1 VKFICLIL
9 FLLSFQILKGQNL
22 GIGTTTPTRA
32 QLEVVGVSGTG
43 NTSAIFGNGLTGISF
58 QQNWPS
64 VGFNQYRDAAA
75 GNGRYMENGYAA
87 LWYQDPNTGTIA
99 MDMIGSGLAG
109 TTTLNPVRALS
120 ILNNGHVGI
129 QTPTPVAGLAVGRGT
144 GLDGT
149 AVFAGSQHWSHF
161 NYATN
166 EDTYIRSGREGGKL
180 YINRIPNGK
189 VFLGSGNSKITIGSP
204 GIAPTATITITGISG
219 RYFGLAN
226 ILTGQYNHYWDMR
239 LNFINAGP
247 TGYDLEFYYQNIRK
261 TAFHYN
267 SGLLVGVSDRNA
279 KEDIHTLDQV
289 LEKVN
294 QLRPVSYKMIDQNPA
309 HKRSLG
315 FIAQEVKEL
324 FPQLVMIANDQSL
337 SRPVYKDL
345 HTMNYSHMHV
355 IAIKALQ
362 EQFIQIQKLRQ
373 ERETLMNE
381 LKSLARELGIK

>member
-1 VKFICLIL
+1 MKNIYLIL
-9 FLLSFQILKGQNL
+9 SLLSFQILKGQNM

-32 QLEVVGVSGTG
+32 QLEVVGVSGAG

-64 VGFNQYRDAAA
+64 VGFNQYRDAAG

-120 ILNNGHVGI
+120 ILNNGYVGI

-144 GLDGT
+144 GIDGT

-166 EDTYIRSGREGGKL
+166 EDTYIRSGRDAGKL

-189 VFLGSGNSKITIGSP
+189 VFFGSGNSKMMIGSS
-204 GIAPTATITITGISG
+204 GITPTATITMTGISG
-219 RYFGLAN
+219 RYLS
-226 ILTGQYNHYWDMR
+226 LTTENYNHWWDMR
-239 LNFINAGP
+239 LNFINAGDV
-247 TGYDLEFYYQNIRK
+247 GYDLEFYYMNNRK
-261 TAFHYN
+261 TAFHFN

-279 KEDIHTLDQV
+279 KEDIHALDPV
-289 LEKVN
+289 LVKVD
-294 QLRPVSYKMIDQNPA
+294 QLRPVSYEMIDQNPL

-315 FIAQEVKEL
+315 FIAQEVRQV
-324 FPQLVMIANDQSL
+324 FPQLVQVLDDQPMSGT
-337 SRPVYKDL
+337 RHKDL

-355 IAIKALQ
+355 IAIKAMQ
-362 EQFIQIQKLRQ
+362 EQYLQIIKLRQ
-373 ERETLMNE
+373 EREALMNE
-381 LKSLARELGIK
+381 LKLLAGELELK

>member
-1 VKFICLIL
+1 VKYTYLIL
-9 FLLSFQILKGQNL
+9 FLLLYQILPGQNV

-129 QTPTPVAGLAVGRGT
+129 QTPKPVAGLAVGRGT
-144 GLDGT
+144 GVDGT

-161 NYATN
+161 NYATA
-166 EDTYIRSGREGGKL
+166 EDTYIRSGRDGGKL

-189 VFLGSGNSKITIGSP
+189 VFFGNGNSKMAFGTAS
-204 GIAPTATITITGISG
+204 IAPTATLTMFGISG
-219 RYFGLAN
+219 RYFS
-226 ILTGQYNHYWDMR
+226 LTNENYNHWWDMR
-239 LNFINAGP
+239 LNFIHAGP
-247 TGYDLEFYYQNIRK
+247 N
-261 TAFHYN
+261 
-267 SGLLVGVSDRNA
+267 
-279 KEDIHTLDQV
+279 
-289 LEKVN
+289 
-294 QLRPVSYKMIDQNPA
+294 
-309 HKRSLG
+309 
-315 FIAQEVKEL
+315 
-324 FPQLVMIANDQSL
+324 
-337 SRPVYKDL
+337 
-345 HTMNYSHMHV
+345 
-355 IAIKALQ
+355 
-362 EQFIQIQKLRQ
+362 
-373 ERETLMNE
+373 
-381 LKSLARELGIK
+381 

>member
-1 VKFICLIL
+1 VKYTYLIL
-9 FLLSFQILKGQNL
+9 FLLSFQILKGQNM

-58 QQNWPS
+58 QQNWSS

-75 GNGRYMENGYAA
+75 GNGKYMENGYAA

-99 MDMIGSGLAG
+99 MDMIGSGLSG
-109 TTTLNPVRALS
+109 TTTLNPVRSLS

-144 GLDGT
+144 GVDGT

-161 NYATN
+161 NYAAN
-166 EDTYIRSGREGGKL
+166 EDTYIRSGRAEGKL

-189 VFLGSGNSKITIGSP
+189 VFLGNGNSKITIGSTS
-204 GIAPTATITITGISG
+204 IAPTATITLTGISG
-219 RYFGLAN
+219 RYLGLAN

-239 LNFINAGP
+239 LDFINVNP
-247 TGYDLEFYYQNIRK
+247 PGYDLNFFYQNIQK
-261 TAFHYN
+261 TAFHFN

-279 KEDIHTLDQV
+279 KEDIHTLDPV

-294 QLRPVSYKMIDQNPA
+294 QLRPVSYEMIDQNSA

-315 FIAQEVKEL
+315 FIAQEVKQL
-324 FPQLVMIANDQSL
+324 FPQLVMIADDQSL

-362 EQFIQIQKLRQ
+362 EQYLQIKGLRE
-373 ERETLMNE
+373 EREKLMNE
-381 LKSLARELGIK
+381 LRLIAKELE

>member
-1 VKFICLIL
+1 VKYTYLIL
-9 FLLSFQILKGQNL
+9 FLLSYQILPGQNV

-144 GLDGT
+144 GVDGT

-161 NYATN
+161 NYATA
-166 EDTYIRSGREGGKL
+166 EDTYIRSGRDAGKL

-189 VFLGSGNSKITIGSP
+189 VFFGNGNSKMAFGTAS
-204 GIAPTATITITGISG
+204 IAPTATLTMFGISG
-219 RYFGLAN
+219 RYFA
-226 ILTGQYNHYWDMR
+226 LTTENYNHWWDMR
-239 LNFINAGP
+239 LDFIDAGGG
-247 TGYDLEFYYQNIRK
+247 GYNLDFYYMNNRK
-261 TAFHYN
+261 TSFQFN

-279 KEDIHTLDQV
+279 KEDIQTLDPV
-289 LEKVN
+289 LKKIG
-294 QLRPVSYKMIDQNPA
+294 QLKSVSYEMIDQNPL

-315 FIAQEVKEL
+315 FIAQEVSQV
-324 FPQLVMIANDQSL
+324 FPQLVQVLDNNPMSGP
-337 SRPVYKDL
+337 RYKDL

-362 EQFIQIQKLRQ
+362 EQYLQIKKLQQ
-373 ERETLMNE
+373 EREALMNE
-381 LKSLARELGIK
+381 LKTLATELGIK

>member
-1 VKFICLIL
+1 MKYIYLIL
-9 FLLSFQILKGQNL
+9 LLLSFQISNGQNL

-64 VGFNQYRDAAA
+64 VGFNQYRDAAG
-75 GNGRYMENGYAA
+75 GNGKHMENGYAA
-87 LWYQDPNTGTIA
+87 LWYLDPISGSIA
-99 MDMIGSGLAG
+99 LDMIGSGLAG
-109 TTTLNPVRALS
+109 TTTLSPVRGLT

-144 GLDGT
+144 GVDGT
-149 AVFAGSQHWSHF
+149 AVFAGSQNWSHF

-166 EDTYIRSGREGGKL
+166 EDTYIRSGRIGGKL

-189 VFLGSGNSKITIGSP
+189 VFFGNGSSKILIGTVN
-204 GIAPTATITITGISG
+204 ITPTATVTIAPLVSG
-219 RYFGLAN
+219 GAALALKN
-226 ILTGQYNHYWDMR
+226 GDNHFWDMR
-239 LNFINAGP
+239 LDPIGTSGF
-247 TGYDLEFYYQNIRK
+247 DLDFYYMLVRK
-261 TAFHYN
+261 TAFSY
-267 SGLLVGVSDRNA
+267 STGSLAGVSDRNA
-279 KEDIHTLDQV
+279 KQNIHTLDPV
-289 LEKVN
+289 LAKVN
-294 QLRPVSYKMIDQNPA
+294 QLRPISYEMIDQNSS

-324 FPQLVMIANDQSL
+324 FPQLVNIVNDQSL

-345 HTMNYSHMHV
+345 LSMNYSHMHV

-362 EQFIQIQKLRQ
+362 EQYLQIKKLQQ
-373 ERETLMNE
+373 EREMLMNE
-381 LKSLARELGIK
+381 LRSLARNAGIK